1 MSRLV
6 PSFAAMLVAVC
17 PSAGVFA
24 ADWTEDFREPYA
36 DDWALPPD
44 DPISIEMGLRY
55 WYSMGSHRMTVL
67 GGNYTSDDTSQI
79 VEAHLRIDDH
89 SSDFY
94 AKGLAGYAAVINN
107 NYSTP
112 TTGGT
117 LDSQSGTIHYFGGDI
132 GYTPVGADG
141 FKFGGFLGYQYWND
155 SPDMGR
161 ETFMLSSGGGDSQPN
176 NIQYQ
181 MLRLGL
187 SGRAELNDTF
197 DITAEVAAIPYAL
210 VGGTYGALSVPVVG
224 PAEVQ
229 GSAGSVAGW
238 LYGAAGEVM
247 ARFHPTENWTIGLG
261 ARAWYLQGQADV
273 TFDTR
278 DPGAPAATT
287 HWITK
292 TTNFS
297 TLRYGLL
304 GELTY
309 RF

>member
-1 MSRLV
+1 
-6 PSFAAMLVAVC
+6 MLVSVL
-17 PSAGVFA
+17 PSTGVLA
-24 ADWTEDFREPYA
+24 ADWMEDFREPYA

-67 GGNYTSDDTSQI
+67 GGDYASDDTSHI
-79 VEAHLRIDDH
+79 VEAHLRVDDH

-94 AKGLAGYAAVINN
+94 AKGLAGYSAVINN
-107 NYSTP
+107 RFSTP
-112 TTGGT
+112 AGSGT
-117 LDSQSGTIHYFGGDI
+117 LDSGTIHYFGGDI
-132 GYTPVGADG
+132 GYTPLGTETIKG
-141 FKFGGFLGYQYWND
+141 GGFLGYQYWND
-155 SPDMGR
+155 SPDMWRAGF
-161 ETFMLSSGGGDSQPN
+161 TTSSGGGDSQPN
-176 NIQYQ
+176 NVYYHMIR
-181 MLRLGL
+181 MGL
-187 SGRAELNDTF
+187 SGRAEFGDMV
-197 DITAEVAAIPYAL
+197 DVTAEVAFVPYAL
-210 VGGTYGALSVPVVG
+210 LGGTYGALVAPAVPG
-224 PAEVQ
+224 QVQ

-247 ARFHPTENWTIGLG
+247 ARFHPTKDWTIGLG

-278 DPGAPAATT
+278 DPAAPAATT

-304 GELTY
+304 GEITY
-309 RF
+309 KF